1 MAAVLSENTIIG
13 DTIIIK
19 ELCKAMKTSKQETK
33 FYLRAAKH
41 GVIAVETMLEMAI
54 AKVGGLTRSNKNGRD
69 FTDGSDAKKGVVYA
83 HTHGK
88 NGYVDRGVTI
98 NNLKNKRGILRIVI
112 ADPWTEELYYFRVPR
127 SLYVGKTELNFNFS
141 ATEADGK
148 AKTRKHVGGK
158 LTQSWKLWNNYRVNT
173 FKELCA

>member
-1 MAAVLSENTIIG
+1 MAAVLSDNTVVG
-13 DTIIIK
+13 DIIIIK
-19 ELCKAMKTSKQETK
+19 ELCKAMRTSKQETR

-41 GVIAVETMLEMAI
+41 GVIAVETLLEMAI
-54 AKVGGLTRSNKNGRD
+54 AKVGGLTRCNKNGRD
-69 FTDGSDAKKGVVYA
+69 FTDGSDAKKGIVYA

-141 ATEADGK
+141 ANGADGI
-148 AKTRKHVGGK
+148 AKTRMYVNGK
-158 LTQSWKLWNNYRVNT
+158 PTISWKLWNNYRVYS
-173 FKELCA
+173 FKELCQ